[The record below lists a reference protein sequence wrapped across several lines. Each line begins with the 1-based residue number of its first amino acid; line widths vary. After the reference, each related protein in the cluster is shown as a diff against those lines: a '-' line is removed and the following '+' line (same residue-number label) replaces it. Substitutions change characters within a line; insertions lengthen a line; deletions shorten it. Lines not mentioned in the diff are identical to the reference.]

1 MRRLK
6 LLSRIC
12 IVLWAY
18 CSHMAVMRIDFIRDF
33 TFLTSLI
40 LLLQFS
46 VILQTSHLYVYLPQT
61 LCKMSVLLPEIE
73 LDNSRRLRISA
84 QMVDTGE
91 KMTPKNRFLSF
102 CPGFV
107 FQFKAWSTI
116 DEWQHPDDG
125 KQGWEYRSS
134 YRSKAEISNIFTV
147 SNKYRVSNLQY
158 RVSTIFFWNGFHDF
172 SPKKSFLR
180 LKPKFC
186 LEV

>member
-1 MRRLK
+1 
-6 LLSRIC
+6 
-12 IVLWAY
+12 
-18 CSHMAVMRIDFIRDF
+18 MRIDFIRDF

-107 FQFKAWSTI
+107 FPFKAWSTSGNIQMMGSRAENI
-116 DEWQHPDDG
+116 DRLIDRKP
-125 KQGWEYRSS
+125 RSRTFS
-134 YRSKAEISNIFTV
+134 QSQTV
-147 SNKYRVSNLQY
+147 SSIEP
-158 RVSTIFFWNGFHDF
+158 SI
-172 SPKKSFLR
+172 
-180 LKPKFC
+180 
-186 LEV
+186 

>member
-1 MRRLK
+1 
-6 LLSRIC
+6 
-12 IVLWAY
+12 
-18 CSHMAVMRIDFIRDF
+18 MAVMRIDFIRDF

-91 KMTPKNRFLSF
+91 KMTPKKQILIFLSWL
-102 CPGFV
+102 CLSIQGMV
-107 FQFKAWSTI
+107 

-125 KQGWEYRSS
+125 VEEEHGEGEEEKQVVKEGDGVRVDL
-134 YRSKAEISNIFTV
+134 RVRHNIIAIGG
-147 SNKYRVSNLQY
+147 S
-158 RVSTIFFWNGFHDF
+158 DD
-172 SPKKSFLR
+172 
-180 LKPKFC
+180 
-186 LEV
+186 